1 MSIQF
6 DRKYD
11 LDLWNQREMADTDSY
26 REVKLVHKILIIA
39 QIISTIIIFSKC
51 INPLIEEAIN
61 TAHTKISNDGDPS
74 STLANLAIAIEK
86 DDFASGNIIQLD
98 QTIKLAIVKQAEM
111 LDSDDD
117 IESRNAI
124 SKNFTNSV
132 IELNDL
138 VLGSDAAFSNFSVNE
153 RYEAIDNVQKNV
165 DETVRLLAK
174 HLADETFEKEA
185 NHFGNLYNNDTERLF

>member
-98 QTIKLAIVKQAEM
+98 QTIKLAIAKQAEM

>member
-98 QTIKLAIVKQAEM
+98 QTIKLAIAKQAEM

-185 NHFGNLYNNDTERLF
+185 KHFGNLYNNDTERLF

>member
-1 MSIQF
+1 
-6 DRKYD
+6 
-11 LDLWNQREMADTDSY
+11 MADTDSY

-51 INPLIEEAIN
+51 TNPLIEEAIN

-98 QTIKLAIVKQAEM
+98 QTIKLAIAKQAEM

-138 VLGSDAAFSNFSVNE
+138 VFGSDAAFSNFSVNE

>member
-1 MSIQF
+1 
-6 DRKYD
+6 
-11 LDLWNQREMADTDSY
+11 MADTDSY

-51 INPLIEEAIN
+51 INALIEEAIN

-98 QTIKLAIVKQAEM
+98 QTIKLAIAKQAEM